1 MQLSSPRKK
10 SLINLTPLI
19 DIVFI
24 LLIFFMLASNFVRW
38 HTLELSVGEA
48 SEIEIDPLA
57 ISIISI
63 KADASYAIN
72 KTPMA
77 LNEIISLLRSKINN
91 DPDHPIVIQPE
102 KGTNVQAMVDILNI
116 VKGFAGNSVS
126 VAKPIT
132 ENL

>member
-24 LLIFFMLASNFVRW
+24 LLIFFMLATNFMRW

-57 ISIISI
+57 VSIVSI
-63 KADASYAIN
+63 KADASYALN

-77 LNEIISLLRSKINN
+77 LNEIISLLRSKISNR
-91 DPDHPIVIQPE
+91 PDHPIVIQPE
-102 KGTNVQAMVDILNI
+102 KGANVQAMVDVLNM
-116 VKGFAGNSVS
+116 VKGFAGDNVS
-126 VAKPIT
+126 VAKPIK
-132 ENL
+132 ESL

>member
-63 KADASYAIN
+63 KADASYALN
-72 KTPMA
+72 KIPMA

-102 KGTNVQAMVDILNI
+102 KGANVQSMVDILNI